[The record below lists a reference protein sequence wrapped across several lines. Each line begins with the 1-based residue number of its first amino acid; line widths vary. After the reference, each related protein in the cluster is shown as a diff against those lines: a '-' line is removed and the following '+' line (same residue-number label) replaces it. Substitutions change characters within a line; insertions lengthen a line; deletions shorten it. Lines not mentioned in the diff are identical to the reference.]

1 MKPKFGIGTAK
12 QSAVVPLPRRLKKL
26 PRGDGLLKLNAS
38 TKSAETTPAP
48 RAEAAFRGK
57 ATRSRIFGPK
67 GTLMAALKFMCPVTG
82 RHVDTGLEL
91 DAQSFANL
99 SRESTELV
107 CPHCDQPHILAGVSA
122 WLGELQPEYE

>member
-1 MKPKFGIGTAK
+1 
-12 QSAVVPLPRRLKKL
+12 
-26 PRGDGLLKLNAS
+26 
-38 TKSAETTPAP
+38 
-48 RAEAAFRGK
+48 
-57 ATRSRIFGPK
+57 
-67 GTLMAALKFMCPVTG
+67 MAALKFMCPVTG

-91 DAQSFANL
+91 NAQSFANL